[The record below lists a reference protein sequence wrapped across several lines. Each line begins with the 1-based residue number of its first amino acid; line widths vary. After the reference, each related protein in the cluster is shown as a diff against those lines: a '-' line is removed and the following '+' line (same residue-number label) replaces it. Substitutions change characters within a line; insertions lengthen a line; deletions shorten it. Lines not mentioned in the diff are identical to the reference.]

1 MLSANIPFY
10 KLENK
15 DFREFLELYTKKDI
29 PKEATLRK
37 GYVDDIFVETI
48 EKIKKCVDGK
58 KFGSQLTKL
67 LTQKDDLSP
76 T

>member
-15 DFREFLELYTKKDI
+15 DFREFLELYTKKEI
-29 PKEATLRK
+29 PKKLLSVKAMLTTYLWK
-37 GYVDDIFVETI
+37 QQ
-48 EKIKKCVDGK
+48 KKLKNVLTEK